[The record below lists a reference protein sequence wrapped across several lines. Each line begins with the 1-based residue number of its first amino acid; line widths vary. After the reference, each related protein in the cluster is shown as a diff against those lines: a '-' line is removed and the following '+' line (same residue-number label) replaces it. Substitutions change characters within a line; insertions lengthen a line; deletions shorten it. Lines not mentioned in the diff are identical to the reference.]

1 MGALHI
7 MKTSAALG
15 TFPVQLTI
23 PSYQVCVFAW
33 CTGSLLWMWWR
44 PWTLSAHKAATLKKN
59 LFCSLSH

>member
-33 CTGSLLWMWWR
+33 CTGSLLW
-44 PWTLSAHKAATLKKN
+44 TN
-59 LFCSLSH
+59 